1 MIILIVDDEQYRHDS
16 AEKHLTKDHVLL
28 HAYNVTEALQVIQG
42 CQARIGLA
50 LLDHDLQ
57 DFGKE
62 ETSPAGIILPDVG
75 KERTG
80 STLASAWLGMDEN
93 KHPARVI
100 AISNNFNGAHN
111 ITSKFNSA
119 GVHAAHRPFDLT
131 LMRDL
136 AEELREQ

>member
-1 MIILIVDDEQYRHDS
+1 MIILLVDDEQYRHDS
-16 AEKHLTKDHVLL
+16 AEKHLTKEHVLL
-28 HAYNVTEALQVIQG
+28 HAYNVKEALDIIQS
-42 CQARIGLA
+42 CSEKIGLA

-57 DFGKE
+57 DFHEGE
-62 ETSPAGIILPDVG
+62 ES
-75 KERTG
+75 TG
-80 STLASAWLGMDEN
+80 STLANKWLYLDED
-93 KHPARVI
+93 KYPARVI

-119 GVHAAHRPFDLT
+119 DIHAVHRPFDLT